1 MDKLLHT
8 YSIEELD
15 NVIKFIDSIIMIDD
29 QYLKIV
35 ETAIKQSMNKNYAAE
50 TVERL
55 SRNKQNIRDS
65 IHLLDKH
72 VNNFQGIVFE
82 KIEMYNY
89 NYLKNSE
96 NIITL
101 TNPDPTSK
109 SDIIHII
116 NQNHYSLVECGPDV
130 KYSGDEEYVVNQ
142 YIEKHL
148 KRENSKGFI
157 DITGYLD
164 DKYYIPGLGFKK
176 LSKGC
181 NRKILKAVDEYGY
194 KPTISPAIPRA
205 QFEQIFVYYINYLK
219 TGHLPSHSNSEELRE
234 VIKMKNNNELR
245 SSDLITPQTPS
256 QECVLLGD
264 AVKSIRDTRARA
276 TTENDKLINQNKNK
290 NINIETKNV
299 EKKPSNNSKKN
310 QMNVNERLL
319 KKKKEEK
326 GYFSKAIESIVILS
340 KNKTVRRIGLGLLAG
355 GLIAGGI
362 VINKKRKSTSSKNED
377 IDAIENDESDVTVI
391 YEEEDDTVVNNEESN
406 NNFNGEGLAESS
418 IFSSLYKLFKERK
431 ITESEFYDQ
440 GSELEE
446 ESGKKLSNYLRF
458 QKNVKHEKSAEE
470 LLEYEVDR

>member
-1 MDKLLHT
+1 VNKLVHT

-35 ETAIKQSMNKNYAAE
+35 ERAIKQSMNKNYADE

-55 SRNKQNIRDS
+55 SKNKQNIRDS
-65 IHLLDKH
+65 VHLLDKH

-164 DKYYIPGLGFKK
+164 DEDYIPGLGFKK
-176 LSKGC
+176 LSKGY
-181 NRKILKAVDEYGY
+181 NRKILKVIDEYGY

-219 TGHLPSHSNSEELRE
+219 TGKLPSHSNSEELIE

-245 SSDLITPQTPS
+245 STDLIIPQTPT
-256 QECVLLGD
+256 QECVLLSD
-264 AVKSIRDTRARA
+264 AIKSIRDTRARV

-290 NINIETKNV
+290 TINIETKNV
-299 EKKPSNNSKKN
+299 EKKPSNSSEKS
-310 QMNVNERLL
+310 QMNVDERLL
-319 KKKKEEK
+319 KKNKKEK
-326 GYFSKAIESIVILS
+326 LYFSKSIDSIVSLLR
-340 KNKTVRRIGLGLLAG
+340 NKTVKRAGFGLLVLGAVT
-355 GLIAGGI
+355 GGI
-362 VINKKRKSTSSKNED
+362 ATIKRLKSISSKSEN
-377 IDAIENDESDVTVI
+377 IDAIENDESDATVI
-391 YEEEDDTVVNNEESN
+391 YEEEDDTVFNNEESN
-406 NNFNGEGLAESS
+406 NNFNGEGLSISS
-418 IFSSLYKLFKERK
+418 IFSQLYKSFKEGQ
-431 ITESEFYDQ
+431 ITKSEFYDK

-446 ESGKKLSNYLRF
+446 ESGKNLSNYLRF
-458 QKNVKHEKSAEE
+458 LKNVKHEKSAED
-470 LLEYEVDR
+470 LLDHEVDR